1 MENNFKKPLAV
12 VGGKAIYDTDV
23 DEAIA
28 GMGQRGAAYQQNPQ
42 GRAMILEQLIEQ
54 RLFLADAMRNV
65 YEREPEFKAQM
76 ARIREQLLIQ
86 YAVNKAV
93 GNAKVTDEEA
103 KAFFDENPDQFVGQ
117 ETVEASHILVDS
129 EEKAKEIL
137 EKINAGEMTFEAA
150 AAEFSSCPSAQ
161 NGGSLGEFGHGQ
173 MVPEFDQACF
183 AMEVGAVSEPVKT
196 QFGYH
201 IIRLNK
207 KNEAQALSYN
217 DVRAQLYEQLAREK
231 QQAAYQSKIN
241 QLKIMYPVDKA

>member
-1 MENNFKKPLAV
+1 MENNFKKPLATV
-12 VGGKAIYDTDV
+12 AGKAIYDSDV

-28 GMGQRGAAYQQNPQ
+28 AMGQRGAAYQQNPQ

-93 GNAKVTDEEA
+93 AGAKVTDEEA

-117 ETVEASHILVDS
+117 ETVAASHILVDS
-129 EEKAKEIL
+129 EEKANEIL
-137 EKINAGEMTFEAA
+137 GKIKAGEMTFEAA
-150 AAEFSSCPSAQ
+150 AAEFSSCPSSQ

-183 AMEVGAVSEPVKT
+183 AMEVGAISEPVKT

-201 IIRLNK
+201 IIRLDE
-207 KNEAQALSYN
+207 KNEAKPIPYEEIAEQIKQHMLSEKQRQAL
-217 DVRAQLYEQLAREK
+217 
-231 QQAAYQSKIN
+231 QSKIN
-241 QLKIMYPVDKA
+241 QLKILFPVER

>member
-117 ETVEASHILVDS
+117 ETVEASHILVDT

-201 IIRLNK
+201 IIRLDA
-207 KNEAQALSYN
+207 KNEAKPIPYEDIAEQIKQHMLS
-217 DVRAQLYEQLAREK
+217 EK
-231 QQAAYQSKIN
+231 QRQAYQSKVG
-241 QLKIMYPVDKA
+241 QLKILFPVER